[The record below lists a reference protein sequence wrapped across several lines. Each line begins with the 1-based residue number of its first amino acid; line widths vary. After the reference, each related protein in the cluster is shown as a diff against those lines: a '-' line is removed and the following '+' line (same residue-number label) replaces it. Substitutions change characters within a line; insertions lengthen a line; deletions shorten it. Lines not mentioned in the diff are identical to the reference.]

1 MSASLDNLNEVNK
14 YLAYVSATILTLTL
28 AFVLVKL
35 RFKLDFA
42 AYIISVTQ
50 VVQSIFRL
58 QVFQTDLGVQWLPVI
73 T

>member
-1 MSASLDNLNEVNK
+1 MSTSLDSLNEVNK
-14 YLAYVSATILTLTL
+14 YLAYVSVTILTVTL
-28 AFVLVKL
+28 VFVLVKL

-58 QVFQTDLGVQWLPVI
+58 QVFQTDLGVQ
-73 T
+73 

>member
-1 MSASLDNLNEVNK
+1 MSTSLDTLNEVNK
-14 YLAYVSATILTLTL
+14 YLAYVFVTILTLTL